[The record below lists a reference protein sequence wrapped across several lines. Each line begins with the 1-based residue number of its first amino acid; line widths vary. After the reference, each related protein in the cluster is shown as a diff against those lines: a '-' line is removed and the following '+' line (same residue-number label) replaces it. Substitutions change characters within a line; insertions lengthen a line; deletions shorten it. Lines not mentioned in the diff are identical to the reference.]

1 MKKRDNSLITQRIRL
16 ARLATFG
23 GFMLIGAMIYVWST
37 SVSAYRHYLGLNG
50 AEGDASFGIIALGIG
65 VGSAVGALIIGRFI
79 DLFGAKSVVGCTL
92 ILYPISIIAMGYI
105 PEFWFAFAAG
115 VVMGLLRGATDSAL
129 NAHGVQVERFYKRPI
144 MSGFHACYPL
154 GGFIFG
160 MLGSYFAGINPN
172 SATIPFTILGGVLL
186 IVSFILSRFL
196 LDKHEI
202 VEDDWQENHNE
213 NSDDKL
219 NNYSNGYIVLLMI
232 GFGILLLASMFGENA
247 VGDWGQEYMHRTL
260 GTTTAVAGMAISF
273 FSGAQFIG
281 RLFGDRLT
289 EKFGAPKIV
298 FCSGILAI
306 LGLLLQTFG
315 GSVQLVFCGY
325 ALFGLGLS
333 CLAPIMLSSAGRKDP
348 KNAGRN
354 ISIVNG
360 IGYSGMLLAPAILS
374 TIVSQFGIERLL
386 YFPIAL
392 MIIFVIITPI
402 IMKEKKKNK
411 FVKLQNAN

>member
-1 MKKRDNSLITQRIRL
+1 MKRDNSLVTNRIRL
-16 ARLATFG
+16 ARLATFS

-37 SVSAYRHYLGLNG
+37 GVSAYRQFLGLNG
-50 AEGDASFGIIALGIG
+50 AEGDASFGVIALGIG
-65 VGSAVGALIIGRFI
+65 IGSAIGALMIGRFI
-79 DLFGAKSVVGCTL
+79 DLLGSKRVVGYTL

-105 PEFWFAFAAG
+105 SEYWFAFSAG
-115 VVMGLLRGATDSAL
+115 VIMGVLRGATDSAL

-154 GGFIFG
+154 GGFVFG
-160 MLGSYFAGINPN
+160 MLGSYFAGMNTSSPTM
-172 SATIPFTILGGVLL
+172 AFTILGGVL
-186 IVSFILSRFL
+186 FILSIIMYRYF
-196 LDKHEI
+196 LDKHEV
-202 VEDDWQENHNE
+202 VEENWEEQNKT
-213 NSDDKL
+213 NTQTDSGT
-219 NNYSNGYIVLLMI
+219 YSKGYIILLMV
-232 GFGILLLASMFGENA
+232 GFGVLLLASMFGENA

-273 FSGAQFIG
+273 FSGAQFLG

-289 EKFGAPKIV
+289 EYFGAPKIV
-298 FCSGILAI
+298 FYSGILAI

-315 GSVQLVFCGY
+315 GTVQLVFIGY

-374 TIVSQFGIERLL
+374 TIVSKFGIEKLL
-386 YFPIAL
+386 YFPIFL
-392 MIIFVIITPI
+392 MVIFVIITPI
-402 IMKEKKKNK
+402 IMKEKKEPK
-411 FVKLQNAN
+411 FVKAQSVN

>member
-1 MKKRDNSLITQRIRL
+1 MIKRDNSLITKRIRL

-37 SVSAYRHYLGLNG
+37 SVSAYRKYLGLEG
-50 AEGDASFGIIALGIG
+50 ALGDASFGLIALGIG
-65 VGSAVGALIIGRFI
+65 IGSAAGALVIGKFI

-92 ILYPISIIAMGYI
+92 ILYPVSIIVMGYI
-105 PEFWFAFAAG
+105 PEFWFAFAIG

-160 MLGSYFAGINPN
+160 MLGSYFAGISPD
-172 SATIPFTILGGVLL
+172 SATLPFTILGGTLL
-186 IVSFILSRFL
+186 IISFILSRFL

-202 VEDDWQENHNE
+202 VEEDWQEQHT
-213 NSDDKL
+213 DKAVSHAP
-219 NNYSNGYIVLLMI
+219 NYTNRYIIILMI
-232 GFGILLLASMFGENA
+232 GYGVLLLASMFGENA

-260 GTTTAVAGMAISF
+260 GTTTAVAAMAISF
-273 FSGAQFIG
+273 FSGAQFLG

-289 EKFGAPKIV
+289 ERYGAPRIV
-298 FCSGILAI
+298 FYSGILAI
-306 LGLLLQTFG
+306 AGLLLQTFG
-315 GSVQLVFCGY
+315 GSVTIVFVGY
-325 ALFGLGLS
+325 SLFGLGLS

-360 IGYSGMLLAPAILS
+360 LGYSGMLLAPAILS
-374 TIVSQFGIERLL
+374 TIVSTFGIERLL

-392 MIIFVIITPI
+392 MIIFVIIAPAIMRDKKDNNKPI
-402 IMKEKKKNK
+402 KVAI
-411 FVKLQNAN
+411 